1 MTPMATSQQIRSPA
15 AVVFDLEF
23 TAWEGSMEAH
33 WLRPG
38 EFQEIVQIGAVKV
51 DDEFNSG
58 ETLDILLRP
67 RINPVLSPYLESLT
81 GITNEELRARGV
93 DFADAYRAFLEFAGG
108 LPIVAFG
115 RDDLVLVDNLRLYG
129 LSDAPPLPR
138 YVNAKTWMTEQGLD
152 MRGLHACDVAPSAG
166 VSFSGHRHNGL
177 DDALSVA
184 AGIAALIARGAR
196 APLAA

>member
-1 MTPMATSQQIRSPA
+1 MAASQQIRSPA

-23 TAWEGSMEAH
+23 TAWEGSMETR

-51 DDEFNSG
+51 DDLFNNG
-58 ETLDILLRP
+58 EILDILVRP
-67 RINPVLSPYLESLT
+67 RVNPVLSLYLEGLT
-81 GITNEELRARGV
+81 GITNEDIRARGV
-93 DFADAYRAFLEFAGG
+93 DLTEAYRAFLEFAGG
-108 LPIVAFG
+108 LTVVAFG
-115 RDDLVLVDNLRLYG
+115 RDDLVFADNLRLYG
-129 LSDAPPLPR
+129 LSDAPPLPP
-138 YVNAKTWMTEQGLD
+138 YLDAKAWMTEQGLD

-166 VSFSGHRHNGL
+166 VPFSGHKHNGL

-184 AGIAALIARGAR
+184 AGIAALVSRGAR